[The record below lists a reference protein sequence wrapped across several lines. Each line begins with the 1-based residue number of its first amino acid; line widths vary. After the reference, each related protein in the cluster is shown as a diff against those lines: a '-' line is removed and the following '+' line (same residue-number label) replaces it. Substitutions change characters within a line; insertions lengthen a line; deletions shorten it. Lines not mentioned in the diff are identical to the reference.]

1 MSKRIALFNHKGG
14 TGKTVSAY
22 HIGWKLTQHG
32 HNVLLVDGDSQVNLT
47 ALALG
52 FDRFDSYYED
62 EATKANNIK
71 DAVAPVFEGKPAA
84 LEGFDCPTAL
94 NNEMLFVLPGHV
106 DMASYEGQISL
117 AQETMGSLSVMKN
130 LPGALHALIGMLE
143 DRHDIHYTLIDL
155 NPGLG
160 AINQNFFM
168 ASDAFIV
175 PTNPDPFS
183 LMAIG
188 TLAGHLI
195 RWNEWKQA
203 NREKFANTDYPLH
216 PSVPAFLGTLNSRF
230 NKHASKAA
238 KKFDA
243 RIAKIDER
251 VEGSFVP
258 ALEAAG
264 MTVKD
269 ECYQKALDEGAGQLS
284 DDNKGR
290 YALARIPDFQGLIHT
305 SNVSGV
311 PIYLL
316 NEENLKGDEI
326 VGVVKENAIKNIESF
341 DAIYEAIASKVELL
355 LSDDCRKE

>member
-47 ALALG
+47 ALSLG
-52 FDRFDSYYED
+52 FDKFDTYYED
-62 EATKANNIK
+62 DTTKTNNIK

-84 LEGFDCPTAL
+84 LEGFDCPAAL
-94 NNEMLFVLPGHV
+94 NNTKLYVLPGHV
-106 DMASYEGQISL
+106 DLASYEGQISL

-130 LPGALHALIGMLE
+130 LPGTLHALIAMLE
-143 DRHDIHYTLIDL
+143 DRHDIQYTLIDL

-160 AINQNFFM
+160 AINQNLFM

-188 TLAGHLI
+188 TLGNHLI
-195 RWNEWKQA
+195 RWNDWKRA
-203 NREKFANTDYPLH
+203 NIGKFADADYTLH
-216 PSVPAFLGTLNSRF
+216 SSNPVFLGTLNSRF

-238 KKFDA
+238 KKFDN
-243 RIAKIDER
+243 RIKQIDRR
-251 VEGSFVP
+251 VESYFVP
-258 ALEAAG
+258 LLEKG
-264 MTVKD
+264 EMTVKN
-269 ECYQKALDEGAGQLS
+269 ECYEKAFDRWANKLTN
-284 DDNKGR
+284 DNTGK
-290 YALARIPDFQGLIHT
+290 YALARIPDFQALIHT
-305 SNVSGV
+305 SNFSGL

-316 NEENLKGDEI
+316 GENELRKDGI
-326 VGVVKENAIKNIESF
+326 AGVVKDNALQNIKSF
-341 DAIYEAIASKVELL
+341 NEIYEAISDKIEFLMR
-355 LSDDCRKE
+355 DDCRKE

>member
-22 HIGWKLTQHG
+22 NIGWKLTQHG

-52 FDRFDSYYED
+52 FDQFDSYYED
-62 EATKANNIK
+62 EATSANNIK
-71 DAVAPVFEGKPAA
+71 DAVAPVFEGKPSA

-94 NNEMLFVLPGHV
+94 HNEKLFILPGHV
-106 DMASYEGQISL
+106 DLASYEGQISL

-130 LPGALHALIGMLE
+130 LPGALHALIGILE
-143 DRHDIHYTLIDL
+143 DRHNIQYTLIDL

-188 TLAGHLI
+188 SLGNHLV
-195 RWNEWKQA
+195 RWTEWKLA
-203 NREKFANTDYPLH
+203 NIEKFADADYPLH
-216 PSVPAFLGTLNSRF
+216 KSVPVFLGTLNSRF

-243 RIAKIDER
+243 RIAQIDER
-251 VEGSFVP
+251 VADSFVP
-258 ALEAAG
+258 QLAAVG
-264 MTVKD
+264 MTLKD
-269 ECYQKALDEGAGQLS
+269 QCYQKAFEDWVGKLS
-284 DDNKGR
+284 DDNKGK
-290 YALARIPDFQGLIHT
+290 YALARIPDFQALIHT
-305 SNVSGV
+305 SNVSGL

-316 NEENLKGDEI
+316 NEEVLKADEI
-326 VGVVKENAIKNIESF
+326 VGVVRENAVKNIASF
-341 DAIYEAIASKVELL
+341 DNIFEAIASKIELL
-355 LSDDCRKE
+355 ASDDCREG